1 MGICSCQCVW
11 TQCRSFECCRV
22 SPVQRRTSRWRVRI
36 LSANLCYWIFYV
48 MLNMWTVLHYLV
60 RTSHFL
66 FTLSIPLSTN
76 AINLILKYDF
86 PRCNDNYVLEL
97 DLEPFNATFPRPTR
111 SSSIGNGVQ
120 FLNRHLSSIMFRNKE
135 SLEPLLDFLR
145 THKHDGHVSLKKH
158 GFCWIM
164 KSFFFFAVT
173 MIILVHY
180 FIFTGL
186 LFACFRISVSN
197 FSTSGGYLLVAYIL
211 SSSHITRIY
220 KVLKS
225 FIWTECNALQSCVG
239 NDAERSNSEHT
250 QASVCFSQGRGISF

>member
-1 MGICSCQCVW
+1 
-11 TQCRSFECCRV
+11 
-22 SPVQRRTSRWRVRI
+22 
-36 LSANLCYWIFYV
+36 
-48 MLNMWTVLHYLV
+48 
-60 RTSHFL
+60 
-66 FTLSIPLSTN
+66 
-76 AINLILKYDF
+76 
-86 PRCNDNYVLEL
+86 
-97 DLEPFNATFPRPTR
+97 
-111 SSSIGNGVQ
+111 
-120 FLNRHLSSIMFRNKE
+120 
-135 SLEPLLDFLR
+135 
-145 THKHDGHVSLKKH
+145 
-158 GFCWIM
+158 
-164 KSFFFFAVT
+164 